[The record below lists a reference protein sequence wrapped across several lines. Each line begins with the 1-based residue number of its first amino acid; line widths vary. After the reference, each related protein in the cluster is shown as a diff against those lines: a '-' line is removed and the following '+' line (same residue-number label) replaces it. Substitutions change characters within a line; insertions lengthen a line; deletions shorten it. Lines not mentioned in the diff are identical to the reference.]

1 MLHFRNQN
9 AKNLIV
15 GHLNINGLR
24 NKFFEVND
32 MLTQSLLDMFF
43 ISETK
48 LDISFPNAQFRVPG
62 FKHYR
67 ADRNGNGG
75 GIAAYIRNDLP
86 HRRRSDLESMIVSPT
101 EAMIIEVI
109 IRKEVWLYYCVY
121 NPHFKHKQTCC
132 AMIDDLID
140 ASQTSRPSNI
150 FLIGD
155 LNINLM
161 CENDC
166 KCLKDVMDIHGL
178 CNLIES
184 PTCYKSSNPSLIDVL
199 LTSHKRRI
207 ANVLNIN
214 TGISDF
220 HNLIACST
228 KMHVPRNTNRL
239 IYYRSYKHFDETSFK
254 HDLEIAPFHVGDMF
268 DEVDDTFWFNHSLIQ
283 GIVDGHAPIK
293 RKKTVKYPVPF
304 MNSKLRKACL
314 NKAMLR
320 NKYFKYGRT
329 KYLWDCY
336 RKIRNQVTKLKA
348 TSMNSYFSEKCN
360 PETFQ
365 RNPSKYWQTIKPFMT
380 DKSKTVDQNISLF
393 HENKVVNDP
402 AKVCNIFNDY
412 FIEAAS
418 HIGKEDPIQDD
429 ETIDDILCS
438 YKDHTTIKR
447 IISNVSHVSM
457 FNFSVVSVKEVQK
470 LLKDVDS
477 KKATGYDNIP
487 PKILKIAADELAHP
501 LANLINLSVTKSN
514 FPMDLKKSEL
524 SPLYKCKDSLMSENY
539 RPLSVL
545 TSLSKIFE
553 KVFNQQLYDY
563 FTDVMSDLL
572 SAFRK
577 KYGCHHVLTKLIEDS
592 KQALDK
598 HMNVGLLLLDLSKAF
613 DCLPHRLLL
622 CKLHAYGVSR
632 DSCSLLLSYLG
643 NRLQRVKIS
652 SAKSEWVK
660 MTKGVPQGSVL
671 GPMLFNIFVN
681 DLIYVIGNTC
691 SLYNYADDNT
701 LGFCHS
707 DINILKTKLEEGSK
721 IALNWF
727 DENHMKANINKF
739 QSIIL
744 RPKGVIDDISFHVS
758 GYTLQPVS
766 CVNLLGVKIDDRL
779 SFDNHVSSICN
790 RVAQQTNALRRI
802 VKYLSIENRTCI
814 YIMPSLHQILVIV
827 IQSGTFVVTEAYTN
841 WKRFTSKPFG

>member
-1 MLHFRNQN
+1 
-9 AKNLIV
+9 
-15 GHLNINGLR
+15 
-24 NKFFEVND
+24 
-32 MLTQSLLDMFF
+32 
-43 ISETK
+43 
-48 LDISFPNAQFRVPG
+48 
-62 FKHYR
+62 
-67 ADRNGNGG
+67 
-75 GIAAYIRNDLP
+75 
-86 HRRRSDLESMIVSPT
+86 
-101 EAMIIEVI
+101 
-109 IRKEVWLYYCVY
+109 
-121 NPHFKHKQTCC
+121 
-132 AMIDDLID
+132 
-140 ASQTSRPSNI
+140 
-150 FLIGD
+150 
-155 LNINLM
+155 
-161 CENDC
+161 
-166 KCLKDVMDIHGL
+166 
-178 CNLIES
+178 
-184 PTCYKSSNPSLIDVL
+184 
-199 LTSHKRRI
+199 
-207 ANVLNIN
+207 
-214 TGISDF
+214 
-220 HNLIACST
+220 
-228 KMHVPRNTNRL
+228 
-239 IYYRSYKHFDETSFK
+239 
-254 HDLEIAPFHVGDMF
+254 MF
-268 DEVDDTFWFNHSLIQ
+268 DEVDDTFWFNHTLIQ

-329 KYLWDCY
+329 KYLWDRY

-360 PETFQ
+360 LETFHK
-365 RNPSKYWQTIKPFMT
+365 NPSKYWQTTKPFMT

-393 HENKVVNDP
+393 HENKVVNEP

-412 FIEAAS
+412 FKEAAS

-438 YKDHTTIKR
+438 YKDHTSIKR
-447 IISNVSHVSM
+447 IISNVPHVSM

-487 PKILKIAADELAHP
+487 PQILKIAADELAPP

-572 SAFRK
+572 SAYRK
-577 KYGCHHVLTKLIEDS
+577 KYRCHHVLTKLIEDS

-622 CKLHAYGVSR
+622 CKLHAYGVSCN
-632 DSCSLLLSYLG
+632 SCSLLLSYLS
-643 NRLQRVKIS
+643 NRLQRVKIP

-691 SLYNYADDNT
+691 
-701 LGFCHS
+701 
-707 DINILKTKLEEGSK
+707 
-721 IALNWF
+721 
-727 DENHMKANINKF
+727 
-739 QSIIL
+739 
-744 RPKGVIDDISFHVS
+744 
-758 GYTLQPVS
+758 
-766 CVNLLGVKIDDRL
+766 
-779 SFDNHVSSICN
+779 
-790 RVAQQTNALRRI
+790 
-802 VKYLSIENRTCI
+802 
-814 YIMPSLHQILVIV
+814 
-827 IQSGTFVVTEAYTN
+827 
-841 WKRFTSKPFG
+841 

>member
-1 MLHFRNQN
+1 
-9 AKNLIV
+9 
-15 GHLNINGLR
+15 
-24 NKFFEVND
+24 
-32 MLTQSLLDMFF
+32 
-43 ISETK
+43 
-48 LDISFPNAQFRVPG
+48 
-62 FKHYR
+62 
-67 ADRNGNGG
+67 
-75 GIAAYIRNDLP
+75 
-86 HRRRSDLESMIVSPT
+86 
-101 EAMIIEVI
+101 
-109 IRKEVWLYYCVY
+109 
-121 NPHFKHKQTCC
+121 
-132 AMIDDLID
+132 
-140 ASQTSRPSNI
+140 
-150 FLIGD
+150 
-155 LNINLM
+155 
-161 CENDC
+161 
-166 KCLKDVMDIHGL
+166 
-178 CNLIES
+178 
-184 PTCYKSSNPSLIDVL
+184 
-199 LTSHKRRI
+199 
-207 ANVLNIN
+207 
-214 TGISDF
+214 
-220 HNLIACST
+220 
-228 KMHVPRNTNRL
+228 
-239 IYYRSYKHFDETSFK
+239 
-254 HDLEIAPFHVGDMF
+254 
-268 DEVDDTFWFNHSLIQ
+268 
-283 GIVDGHAPIK
+283 
-293 RKKTVKYPVPF
+293 
-304 MNSKLRKACL
+304 
-314 NKAMLR
+314 
-320 NKYFKYGRT
+320 
-329 KYLWDCY
+329 
-336 RKIRNQVTKLKA
+336 
-348 TSMNSYFSEKCN
+348 
-360 PETFQ
+360 
-365 RNPSKYWQTIKPFMT
+365 MT

-501 LANLINLSVTKSN
+501 LANLINLTVTKSN
-514 FPMDLKKSEL
+514 FPMDLKNSEL

-539 RPLSVL
+539 RPPSVL

-592 KQALDK
+592 KQSLDK

-652 SAKSEWVK
+652 SAKSEWVT

-691 SLYNYADDNT
+691 SLYN
-701 LGFCHS
+701 
-707 DINILKTKLEEGSK
+707 
-721 IALNWF
+721 
-727 DENHMKANINKF
+727 
-739 QSIIL
+739 
-744 RPKGVIDDISFHVS
+744 
-758 GYTLQPVS
+758 
-766 CVNLLGVKIDDRL
+766 
-779 SFDNHVSSICN
+779 
-790 RVAQQTNALRRI
+790 
-802 VKYLSIENRTCI
+802 
-814 YIMPSLHQILVIV
+814 
-827 IQSGTFVVTEAYTN
+827 
-841 WKRFTSKPFG
+841 